1 MAFDGIV
8 RPGALELPE
17 AVVDTIQQDINTE
30 SVALRLGRAVPV
42 PAGSARVPVIST
54 LPTANWVDAKAPG
67 KKQTSGGEFTNKTMD
82 IFELATLVPVPDAY
96 LEDAS
101 VDVFEVLRPYVA
113 RAIAAKFDAA
123 ALFGTDKPD
132 NTLVSVAEHANNAT
146 QSAVE
151 TESPYADV
159 LAAMKDVGTAG
170 YNPSGVLVAPG
181 YQYDVAANREGSLQF
196 DPSAPIPS
204 QLLGLP
210 MLPVL
215 NGSWDEDHKAL
226 VGDWSKLL
234 VGVRRDITVEFS
246 NSGVIRDNTGAI
258 TVSAFQDDVTIMR
271 VTFRAGFLVVD
282 EATPLGGGSPFSA
295 VEVSGS

>member
-113 RAIAAKFDAA
+113 RATAAK
-123 ALFGTDKPD
+123 
-132 NTLVSVAEHANNAT
+132 
-146 QSAVE
+146 
-151 TESPYADV
+151 
-159 LAAMKDVGTAG
+159 
-170 YNPSGVLVAPG
+170 
-181 YQYDVAANREGSLQF
+181 
-196 DPSAPIPS
+196 
-204 QLLGLP
+204 
-210 MLPVL
+210 
-215 NGSWDEDHKAL
+215 
-226 VGDWSKLL
+226 
-234 VGVRRDITVEFS
+234 
-246 NSGVIRDNTGAI
+246 
-258 TVSAFQDDVTIMR
+258 
-271 VTFRAGFLVVD
+271 
-282 EATPLGGGSPFSA
+282 
-295 VEVSGS
+295 